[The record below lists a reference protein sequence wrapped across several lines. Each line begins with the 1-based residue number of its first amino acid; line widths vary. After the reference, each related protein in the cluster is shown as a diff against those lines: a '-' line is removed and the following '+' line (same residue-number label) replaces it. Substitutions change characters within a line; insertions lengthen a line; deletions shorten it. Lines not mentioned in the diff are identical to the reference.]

1 MKTLGHLVQSNLAEA
16 AEIAEYDMVNFRSW
30 QRSQIKRQLVYA
42 LKVACEHDEAKLEE
56 VAKFKMQWKI
66 RAAGRFLFRNVICD
80 MAKAGYALKPPL
92 KAAKTLIV
100 HSSRCTNL
108 QSEKTIGKTR
118 ATVAGVFPIFLF
130 LI

>member
-1 MKTLGHLVQSNLAEA
+1 
-16 AEIAEYDMVNFRSW
+16 MVAHTRRRRWSIYSVP
-30 QRSQIKRQLVYA
+30 SQFSSFSSFSSFCARTDSGQ
-42 LKVACEHDEAKLEE
+42 
-56 VAKFKMQWKI
+56 
-66 RAAGRFLFRNVICD
+66 
-80 MAKAGYALKPPL
+80 AGYALKPPL

>member
-1 MKTLGHLVQSNLAEA
+1 MHRRPAEPDGFG
-16 AEIAEYDMVNFRSW
+16 YGGG
-30 QRSQIKRQLVYA
+30 KRFA
-42 LKVACEHDEAKLEE
+42 
-56 VAKFKMQWKI
+56 